1 MTSLDDARSLVL
13 GQCPPFEP
21 TLVPLGDALGL
32 VLAADVDAG
41 ESIPAFPNT
50 AMDGFAVVAADTA
63 AAPTALD
70 IVGTIAAG
78 DLGDVAVGPGE
89 AARIMTGAPLPP
101 GADAVIMV
109 ELTEVDGDR
118 VTVRAEVPA
127 GNHVRGVGDDIE
139 AGQRVL
145 GAGTVLGPGHL
156 GVLAS
161 LGATAVL
168 AHRRPR
174 VGVMST
180 GDELVDD
187 GSPLV
192 RGQIRDSN
200 RTTLLALVRQDGFE
214 PVDLGLGRD
223 DPDELRQRIAEAA
236 ASCDAIVTSGGVSMG
251 DFDFVKVVLDELGD
265 MRWMQIAIKP
275 AKPFAF
281 GTVEGTPVFGLPG
294 NPVSSMVSYELLAR
308 TGLRRMAGH
317 RHPQRRPQPA
327 VAGEDLRRRPD
338 GKLHLVRVVTEVEA
352 DGRLSVRS
360 SGGQGSHMLHA
371 MATADG
377 LALVPDGDGIAAGER
392 VEVLVLR

>member
-1 MTSLDDARSLVL
+1 MIPLDEARGLVL
-13 GQCPPFEP
+13 DTCAPFEP
-21 TLVPLGDALGL
+21 SPVPVGEALGL
-32 VLAADVDAG
+32 VLAEDIDAR

-63 AAPTALD
+63 EAPAELD

-78 DLGDVAVGPGE
+78 DLGDLEVGPGQ

-101 GADAVIMV
+101 GADAVVMV
-109 ELTEVDGDR
+109 ELTEATGDR
-118 VTVRAEVPA
+118 VTVQAEVPV
-127 GNHVRGVGDDIE
+127 GNHVRGIGEDISE
-139 AGQRVL
+139 GQRVL
-145 GAGTVLGPGHL
+145 DAGTVLGPGHL
-156 GVLAS
+156 GVLSS
-161 LGATAVL
+161 LGATSVL

-187 GSPLV
+187 GSPLA

-200 RTTLLALVRQDGFE
+200 RATLLALLAQDGFE

-223 DPDELRQRIAEAA
+223 DPDELRSRIAAA
-236 ASCDAIVTSGGVSMG
+236 ASSCDAIVTSGGVSMG
-251 DFDFVKVVLDELGD
+251 DFDFVKVVLDELGE

-281 GTVEGTPVFGLPG
+281 GTVDGTPVFGLPG
-294 NPVSSMVSYELLAR
+294 NPVSSMVSYELFGR
-308 TGLRRMAGH
+308 TGIRRMAGH
-317 RHPQRRPQPA
+317 PDPQRRPVPA
-327 VAGEDLRRRPD
+327 VAAEDLRRKPD
-338 GKLHLVRVVTEVEA
+338 GKTHFLRVVTERGD

-371 MATADG
+371 MAVSDG
-377 LALVPDGDGIAAGER
+377 LAVVPDGDGVAAGDR
-392 VEVLVLR
+392 VDVLVLG